1 MKSRILKRPMF
12 RMGGST
18 EGILSGL
25 DTPRLEASRQG
36 YQAGDRVNRGADV
49 RKRVETIRGIY
60 DDILPEQ
67 DRRGMPGSVSNFL
80 TGFGLNLLAQPGGR
94 NIFQTAAKAAQTP
107 YQQFVSAR
115 SKEQAEERALT
126 QAIIGDA
133 IEQESDEEIAR
144 LKAQEGKTYEFEK
157 KLGAY
162 EGFQKTISSNIKKI
176 NSIDNEIKQKQ
187 EELATIQSGE
197 KGEIDTVK
205 VDSINKKIESLRK
218 EGQDLAD
225 SNKQLKRRSEIV
237 LGSESDLDRQVRL
250 EREEGNITVAEFNE
264 YKRTGKLP
272 ESLAKAEGGRVGY
285 QEGARVDT
293 PTASKVAALDYGTL
307 RARLPQQIGDDIVK
321 LIADSGEALTDFANI
336 RTQQDVDKFNETYKV
351 NLVLPSED

>member
-12 RMGGST
+12 KMGGST
-18 EGILSGL
+18 DGILSGL
-25 DTPRLEASRQG
+25 DTPRLDASRVS
-36 YQAGDRVNRGADV
+36 YDRGGDV

-60 DDILPEQ
+60 DDILPAQ

-133 IEQESDEEIAR
+133 IEQESEEEQAR
-144 LKAQEGKTYEFEK
+144 LKGIGEFDI
-157 KLGAY
+157 GAAA
-162 EGFQKTISSNIKKI
+162 KI
-176 NSIDNEIKQKQ
+176 NQEIDRINTAIRTAESKK
-187 EELATIQSGE
+187 ATIEAIPEGERTQQQKDDLKVLTGESGTIASLKQQRKKTTGE
-197 KGEIDTVK
+197 KGILSD
-205 VDSINKKIESLRK
+205 IANI
-218 EGQDLAD
+218 
-225 SNKQLKRRSEIV
+225 
-237 LGSESDLDRQVRL
+237 LGSEYIANTTSNIMQQINP
-250 EREEGNITVAEFNE
+250 ETNQKYTQEEAQKKAIEMGASLIKE
-264 YKRTGKLP
+264 YR
-272 ESLAKAEGGRVGY
+272 ADGGRVGY
-285 QEGARVDT
+285 QEGARVDMPST
-293 PTASKVAALDYGTL
+293 SKVAALDYTTL
-307 RARLPQQIGDDIVK
+307 RARLPRQIGDDIVR

>member
-1 MKSRILKRPMF
+1 
-12 RMGGST
+12 MGGST
-18 EGILSGL
+18 DGILSGL

-144 LKAQEGKTYEFEK
+144 LKRERKTYEFEGK
-157 KLGAY
+157 DKLLTNLQST
-162 EGFQKTISSNIKKI
+162 QKSNLAK
-176 NSIDNEIKQKQ
+176 IKQIDKDFEKDAKELSTILQ
-187 EELATIQSGE
+187 KEEEGE
-197 KGEIDTVK
+197 EIDVVRRDFLQKRQKENREKRGSILSQQTDIEQRISNLGTAETTQQRQIRRDYEAGDIDP
-205 VDSINKKIESLRK
+205 VDYRK
-218 EGQDLAD
+218 YQE
-225 SNKQLKRRSEIV
+225 
-237 LGSESDLDRQVRL
+237 
-250 EREEGNITVAEFNE
+250 
-264 YKRTGKLP
+264 TGKLP
-272 ESLAKAEGGRVGY
+272 PGYAEGGEVD
-285 QEGARVDT
+285 VDT
-293 PTASKVAALDYGTL
+293 PTMSRVSAINYDTL
-307 RARLPQQIGDDIVK
+307 RARLPKEIGDDIVK
-321 LIADSGEALTDFANI
+321 LIADSNKALTDFANI
-336 RTQQDVDKFNETYKV
+336 RTQQDVDQFNQSYNV
-351 NLVLPSED
+351 NLVLPAEE

>member
-12 RMGGST
+12 KMGGST
-18 EGILSGL
+18 DGILSGL
-25 DTPRLEASRQG
+25 DTPRLDASRQG
-36 YQAGDRVNRGADV
+36 YSRGADV

-60 DDILPEQ
+60 DDILPAQ

-80 TGFGLNLLAQPGGR
+80 TGFGLNLLGQPGGR

-205 VDSINKKIESLRK
+205 VDFINKEIETPANPITKPKKELPVEKKPFQEFINMHLIPSFTEEINQRGLEINNINLTNTNRPIAGDKCWVINCEIKDTCNFWLSFEKDDISSLKSISLSKPNQQPSIIESFLID
-218 EGQDLAD
+218 E
-225 SNKQLKRRSEIV
+225 KR
-237 LGSESDLDRQVRL
+237 
-250 EREEGNITVAEFNE
+250 IT
-264 YKRTGKLP
+264 L
-272 ESLAKAEGGRVGY
+272 
-285 QEGARVDT
+285 
-293 PTASKVAALDYGTL
+293 
-307 RARLPQQIGDDIVK
+307 K
-321 LIADSGEALTDFANI
+321 LIISRVLQRLNGQKLI
-336 RTQQDVDKFNETYKV
+336 GV
-351 NLVLPSED
+351 N

>member
-1 MKSRILKRPMF
+1 MYPELKDLKDEIIGRE
-12 RMGGST
+12 RG
-18 EGILSGL
+18 
-25 DTPRLEASRQG
+25 
-36 YQAGDRVNRGADV
+36 RGA
-49 RKRVETIRGIY
+49 
-60 DDILPEQ
+60 
-67 DRRGMPGSVSNFL
+67 PGSVSNFL
-80 TGFGLNLLAQPGGR
+80 TGFGLNLLAQPGGS

-107 YQQFVSAR
+107 YQQFVASR
-115 SKEQAEERALT
+115 QREKDEDRALT

-162 EGFQKTISSNIKKI
+162 EGFQTTISSNLKKI
-176 NSIDNEIKQKQ
+176 NSIDDEIKQKQ

-272 ESLAKAEGGRVGY
+272 ESLANAEGGRVGY
-285 QEGARVDT
+285 QEGARVDM

-307 RARLPQQIGDDIVK
+307 RARLPQQIGDDIVR